1 MGLRLLLVA
10 TSSLDHLGP
19 PVEGLEAA
27 AAAPLQLTGMAP
39 ACHPAVPL
47 AQSLVQESVGGEAG
61 VGAGLQSSS
70 LG

>member
-1 MGLRLLLVA
+1 MGLRLQLAA
-10 TSSLDHLGP
+10 TYSVDHLGL
-19 PVEGLEAA
+19 PVEGLGAA
-27 AAAPLQLTGMAP
+27 AAAPLLLTGMAP
-39 ACHPAVPL
+39 VRHPAVPL